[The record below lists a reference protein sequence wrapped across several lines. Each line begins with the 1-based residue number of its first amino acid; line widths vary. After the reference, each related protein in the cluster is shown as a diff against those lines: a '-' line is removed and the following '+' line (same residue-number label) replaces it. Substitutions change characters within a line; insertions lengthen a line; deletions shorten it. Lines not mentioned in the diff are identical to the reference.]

1 MNKHIKKQIINL
13 GHNNPPEVFRIEF
26 TNTDIDKLIWDFI
39 PRFIFLTYLFKPP
52 ATKFQTAVKAKKL
65 NHQPVAGKINPS
77 IITCS
82 TTPAIMYCFKVI
94 YYPFYKALM
103 PYEFNI
109 VARKGNL
116 MCNQIVNFGQIN
128 D

>member
-1 MNKHIKKQIINL
+1 MVWLVQETIFNPILNL
-13 GHNNPPEVFRIEF
+13 GFYSQIYIHI
-26 TNTDIDKLIWDFI
+26 FI
-39 PRFIFLTYLFKPP
+39 TYLFKLP

-77 IITCS
+77 IIACS

-103 PYEFNI
+103 LYEFNI
-109 VARKGNL
+109 VARKDNL